1 MKAYLTIQDSNES
14 VDLQSLLTW
23 QQFTID
29 FFKSIINNG
38 MWQSL
43 LDRLLRFKQAKDIRK
58 KFLEVVNVDIWPL
71 SSSSQFDVIHRI
83 SVIQSFM
90 NQITKLGARHTLVIS
105 ERVGE
110 YLSVHP
116 EQASRWTLYFISGG
130 GCLYKCG
137 TEWVH
142 STTQDRYERKEKPKF
157 DIERHRL

>member
-1 MKAYLTIQDSNES
+1 MLSGSTRKLGRPPTIQDSNES

-29 FFKSIINNG
+29 FFESIINNG

-58 KFLEVVNVDIWPL
+58 KFLEVVSVDIWPL

-105 ERVGE
+105 ERKYIRPLGNILGLHE
-110 YLSVHP
+110 LIY
-116 EQASRWTLYFISGG
+116 
-130 GCLYKCG
+130 
-137 TEWVH
+137 
-142 STTQDRYERKEKPKF
+142 
-157 DIERHRL
+157 

>member
-1 MKAYLTIQDSNES
+1 
-14 VDLQSLLTW
+14 
-23 QQFTID
+23 
-29 FFKSIINNG
+29 
-38 MWQSL
+38 MWKSL
-43 LDRLLRFKQAKDIRK
+43 LDRLLRFKQTKDIRK
-58 KFLEVVNVDIWPL
+58 KFLEVVSVDIWPL
-71 SSSSQFDVIHRI
+71 STSSQFDVIHRI
-83 SVIQSFM
+83 GVIQSFM

-137 TEWVH
+137 T
-142 STTQDRYERKEKPKF
+142 QDRYERKEKPKF

>member
-1 MKAYLTIQDSNES
+1 
-14 VDLQSLLTW
+14 
-23 QQFTID
+23 
-29 FFKSIINNG
+29 
-38 MWQSL
+38 MWQYL

-58 KFLEVVNVDIWPL
+58 KFLEVVSFDIWPL

-116 EQASRWTLYFISGG
+116 EQASRWTLYFISSG
-130 GCLYKCG
+130 GCLYKIG
-137 TEWVH
+137 
-142 STTQDRYERKEKPKF
+142 RKKIII
-157 DIERHRL
+157 DCLHN

>member
-1 MKAYLTIQDSNES
+1 
-14 VDLQSLLTW
+14 
-23 QQFTID
+23 
-29 FFKSIINNG
+29 

-58 KFLEVVNVDIWPL
+58 KFLEVVSVDIWPL

-116 EQASRWTLYFISGG
+116 EQAGRWTLYFISSG
-130 GCLYKCG
+130 GCSYNIVTKGRRSPNSILKDMDSRMIMKKWLRQATKVLPPMKASDSAGFVKLWRCC
-137 TEWVH
+137 
-142 STTQDRYERKEKPKF
+142 
-157 DIERHRL
+157 